1 MPDDNDTSNHDPG
14 SSKEKRLIDLGR
26 DVVKEIA
33 ALTHQAPT
41 TSFDAPH
48 YHDRLLQVYFDLKKR
63 DLLVADL
70 PAWVKE
76 IEIDLEKEDAAT
88 AELLCDNPRLQEA
101 LAAVTAYTPS
111 KWLLEK
117 ELLRRDST
125 RRERSTGVLVPA
137 ASEISDSSDK
147 KPADEPARL
156 RKSWSYSENEDVYEA
171 AAKERLTGLCFSGGG
186 VRSATFCLG
195 VLQALAELGKLAKVD
210 YLSTVSGGGYIHQW
224 LASWIHN
231 DKNGLAGVQAKL
243 IPLPADRS
251 LARTPEQIRWLRR
264 YSSYLTPR
272 NGIFS
277 ADTWTMLAIWFR
289 NTFLNQI
296 VLFSFLTSC
305 LLILRG
311 ITNPFI
317 SDWLYRRSMGLEP
330 CSRLGI
336 LFLVLAAVVASNVR
350 FALALASQTDSLKGN
365 ERRVRFALGN
375 AGVFL
380 WAVVPG
386 FVLAVVVA
394 LEANKRIDFGGKLSI
409 PSFLLVWMFHLA
421 CIALATT
428 FGARIKKTFGELK
441 PSAKLQSYVIAP
453 ALVATAMVCVALVS
467 FAAWKLTAGNEHS
480 YLYLPANKTAA
491 FLNQRLNRSAPKL
504 KLHSDISSDG
514 KALGA
519 FDLLVSDHDLKQP
532 KTLFDPNNLYI
543 AYAPVVVFFLQF
555 LAIRLQLG
563 SIGRYC
569 YESRR
574 EWLARFGAWSAMIS
588 CGWILM
594 CGISRVG
601 PNFCQWL
608 FLGSTLKKMYG
619 LVTVILVHAITLYSG
634 ASGKSDGK
642 PKPNKFLGRSPL
654 DLIGMVGAPICIVSL
669 LVIAAY
675 VLDKALSSPLL
686 YFINKDLSSYW
697 QHLHLEPFILL
708 LLTISIFLFFGW
720 RVDINEF
727 SLHGFYRNRLARCYL
742 GGNNPKRTPDPFTG
756 FDDHEETGTSGIR
769 LSDLLPK
776 RFGGVP
782 IDKVIQRP
790 YDGPFPIFCSTLN
803 LTFGEDLATQERKG
817 TSFAFTPLYSGYHV
831 GWTSAG
837 RKDDSDT
844 AFNGFVPTATY
855 AYPNRGIPLSYVTA
869 ISGAALSP
877 NQGYNSQPALA
888 FLMTLFNVRLNWWI
902 ANPRRR
908 NIWPSSKYSPTPN
921 FGLTYLISE
930 LFGLATDMSNYVCL
944 CDGGFFENM
953 GLYELVRRRCS
964 EIVICDAE
972 CDQKTVFEGIG
983 NAVAKCRAD
992 FGVEISLDLTPLI
1005 PDPVSGNASSHFVT
1019 GSIRYPAPPGDN
1031 GANEKYLGR
1040 ILYLKT
1046 SIVGDETADLLH
1058 HKRAF
1063 PDFPQDST
1071 ADQWFNESQFES
1083 YRRLGQLIAEHAL

>member
-1 MPDDNDTSNHDPG
+1 MPDENETSKQD
-14 SSKEKRLIDLGR
+14 SDRSKENTLIDLGR
-26 DVVKEIA
+26 SVVSDIA
-33 ALTHQAPT
+33 ALTHQPPT
-41 TSFDAPH
+41 SSWDAPH

-63 DLLVADL
+63 NLLLADL
-70 PAWVKE
+70 PEWVKQ
-76 IEIDLEKEDAAT
+76 IAIDLEKDDPAT
-88 AELLCDNPRLQEA
+88 ADILGDNPRLQEA
-101 LAAVTAYTPS
+101 IAAVTAYTPS

-125 RRERSTGVLVPA
+125 RKERSTDVLVPVD
-137 ASEISDSSDK
+137 SQISDGSDTK
-147 KPADEPARL
+147 INAEAVPRG
-156 RKSWSYSENEDVYEA
+156 KSWSYSGNEDVYEA
-171 AAKERLTGLCFSGGG
+171 AAKEKLTGLCFSGGG
-186 VRSATFCLG
+186 VRSATFGMG

-231 DKNGLAGVQAKL
+231 DKSGLAGVQEKL
-243 IPLPADRS
+243 IPLPADHS

-264 YSSYLTPR
+264 YSSYLTPQ

-296 VLFSFLTSC
+296 VLFSFLASC
-305 LLILRG
+305 LLLIRG
-311 ITNPFI
+311 ITYPFTNH
-317 SDWLYRRSMGLEP
+317 WLYWQSRGLSP
-330 CSRLGI
+330 CSRWGV
-336 LFLVLAAVVASNVR
+336 LFLVLAAIVASSLR
-350 FALALASQTDSLKGN
+350 LGLALASQTDALKGN

-375 AGVFL
+375 PGVFC

-386 FVLAVVVA
+386 FVLAIMVA
-394 LEANKRIDFGGKLSI
+394 LEADKRISFGEKRGI
-409 PSFLLVWMFHLA
+409 PILLLVWAFHLA
-421 CIALATT
+421 CVALATT
-428 FGARIKKTFGELK
+428 FGTRIKSTFVGLK
-441 PSAKLQSYVIAP
+441 PNAKLQAYTIRP
-453 ALVATAMVCVALVS
+453 ALVVSAILCVAFIS
-467 FAAWKLTAGNEHS
+467 FAAWELTTDDKDS
-480 YLYLPANKTAA
+480 YLYSPGKITAA
-491 FLNQRLNRSAPKL
+491 FLNQHLNQSTSKL
-504 KLHSDISSDG
+504 KVHSDISSDG
-514 KALGA
+514 KPVGTL
-519 FDLLVSDHDLKQP
+519 DLLVPDPNQKQQHP
-532 KTLFDPNNLYI
+532 PFDPNNLYI
-543 AYAPVVVFFLQF
+543 TYAPVAIFFLQF

-563 SIGRYC
+563 IIGRYC

-594 CGISRVG
+594 CGISRIG
-601 PNFCQWL
+601 PNVCQWL
-608 FLGSTLKKMYG
+608 FLGSTLKKVYG
-619 LVTVILVHAITLYSG
+619 LVTVIMVHAITLYSG
-634 ASGKSDGK
+634 ASGKTNGK
-642 PKPNKFLGRSPL
+642 PKPDKFLGHSPL
-654 DLIGMVGAPICIVSL
+654 DLVGMVGAPICILSL
-669 LVIAAY
+669 LGIAAY
-675 VLDKALSSPLL
+675 LLDKALSSPLL
-686 YFINKDLSSYW
+686 YFINKDLRCYG
-697 QHLHLEPFILL
+697 QRLHVEPFLL
-708 LLTISIFLFFGW
+708 FLLVISIFLFFGW

-756 FDDHEETGTSGIR
+756 FDDHEETGTSAIR

-776 RFGGVP
+776 QFGGVKIGEANP
-782 IDKVIQRP
+782 RS

-844 AFNGFVPTATY
+844 TFNGFVPTERY
-855 AYPNRGIPLSYVTA
+855 AYPNRGIPLSYATA

-908 NIWPSSKYSPTPN
+908 KIWPSSKNSPTPN
-921 FGLTYLISE
+921 VGFTYLISE
-930 LFGLATDMSNYVCL
+930 LFGLADDTSNYVCL

-964 EIVICDAE
+964 EVVICDAE
-972 CDQKTVFEGIG
+972 CDENTVFEAIG

-1019 GSIRYPAPPGDN
+1019 GSIHYPAPPGDK
-1031 GANEKYLGR
+1031 GAQDKYVGR

-1058 HKRAF
+1058 HRRAF

-1083 YRRLGQLIAEHAL
+1083 YRRLGQLIAERAF

>member
-1 MPDDNDTSNHDPG
+1 MPDENETSRQD
-14 SSKEKRLIDLGR
+14 SAESKENRLIDIGR
-26 DVVKEIA
+26 DVVSEIA
-33 ALTHQAPT
+33 ALTHEPPT
-41 TSFDAPH
+41 SSWDAPH

-63 DLLVADL
+63 KLLLADL
-70 PAWVKE
+70 PEWVKE
-76 IEIDLEKEDAAT
+76 VEIDLEKEDPAT
-88 AELLCDNPRLQEA
+88 ADILGDNPRLQEA
-101 LAAVTAYTPS
+101 IAAVTAYTPS

-125 RRERSTGVLVPA
+125 RKERTVGVLVPVD
-137 ASEISDSSDK
+137 SEISDGSDK
-147 KPADEPARL
+147 KSADEPAPSG
-156 RKSWSYSENEDVYEA
+156 KSWSYGGTEDVFEA
-171 AAKERLTGLCFSGGG
+171 AAKERLTGVSFSGGG

-195 VLQALAELGKLAKVD
+195 VLQGLAEVGKLGQVD

-231 DKNGLAGVQAKL
+231 DKGGLAGVQEKL

-264 YSSYLTPR
+264 YSSYLTPQ

-296 VLFSFLTSC
+296 VLISFLASS
-305 LLILRG
+305 LLLLRG
-311 ITNPFI
+311 ITYPFTN
-317 SDWLYRRSMGLEP
+317 DWLYRQSIGLSS
-330 CSRLGI
+330 CCRWGI
-336 LFLVLAAVVASNVR
+336 LFFLLAAMIASSIR
-350 FALALASQTDSLKGN
+350 LGLALASQTDALKGN
-365 ERRVRFALGN
+365 ERGVRFALGN
-375 AGVFL
+375 PGVFC

-386 FVLAVVVA
+386 FVLAIVVA
-394 LEANKRIDFGGKLSI
+394 LEADNRISFGEKRGTPI
-409 PSFLLVWMFHLA
+409 FLLVWASHLA
-421 CIALATT
+421 CVALATT
-428 FGARIKKTFGELK
+428 FGARVKNTFVELQ
-441 PSAKLQSYVIAP
+441 PNAKLRAYAIMP
-453 ALVATAMVCVALVS
+453 AFVVTAILCATFVS
-467 FAAWKLTAGNEHS
+467 FAAWKLTAGNRDSH
-480 YLYLPANKTAA
+480 LYSPAKTTAA
-491 FLNQRLNRSAPKL
+491 FLNQHLNQSIPKL
-504 KLHSDISSDG
+504 KVHSDISSNG
-514 KALGA
+514 KPVGTL
-519 FDLLVSDHDLKQP
+519 DLPAPDLDQKKGKP
-532 KTLFDPNNLYI
+532 LFDPNNLYI
-543 AYAPVVVFFLQF
+543 TFAPIAIFFLQF
-555 LAIRLQLG
+555 LVVRLQLG
-563 SIGRYC
+563 IIGRYC

-588 CGWILM
+588 CGWVLM
-594 CGISRVG
+594 CCISRFG
-601 PNFCQWL
+601 PNVCQWL
-608 FLGSTLKKMYG
+608 FLGSTLKKVYG
-619 LVTVILVHAITLYSG
+619 LATVIVIHAITLYSG
-634 ASGKSDGK
+634 ASGKTDGK
-642 PKPNKFLGRSPL
+642 PKPDKFLGRSPL
-654 DLIGMVGAPICIVSL
+654 DLVGMVGAPICILSL

-675 VLDKALSSPLL
+675 LIDKALRSPLL
-686 YFINKDLSSYW
+686 YFINKDLSCYW
-697 QHLHLEPFILL
+697 ERLHVEPFIFFLL
-708 LLTISIFLFFGW
+708 VISIFLFFGW
-720 RVDINEF
+720 RIDINEF

-756 FDDHEETGTSGIR
+756 FDDHEEIGTSGIR
-769 LSDLLPK
+769 LSDLLPEK
-776 RFGGVP
+776 FGGMKSEVNSYS
-782 IDKVIQRP
+782 

-817 TSFAFTPLYSGYHV
+817 ASFAFTPLYSGYHV

-837 RKDDSDT
+837 REDDSDI
-844 AFNGFVPTATY
+844 AFNGFVPTEIY
-855 AYPNRGIPLSYVTA
+855 AYPNRGIPLSYATA

-908 NIWPSSKYSPTPN
+908 KIWPSSQNSPTPN
-921 FGLTYLISE
+921 FGLRYLIGE
-930 LFGLATDMSNYVCL
+930 LFGLANDTSNYVCL

-972 CDQKTVFEGIG
+972 CDENTVFEGIG

-1005 PDPVSGNASSHFVT
+1005 PNPVSGNASSHFVT

-1031 GANEKYLGR
+1031 SAQDKYVGR

-1046 SIVGDETADLLH
+1046 SIAGDETADLLH

-1083 YRRLGQLIAEHAL
+1083 YRRLGQLIAERAF